1 MNDAPLDP
9 AAAGW
14 SPLRASGFPD
24 HVGPLWVREG
34 DGLPRFAMLA
44 DGRHT
49 NIHGIVHGGMLMTFA
64 DTGLGITVWEAMGR
78 QPCVTIQF
86 AIQFLDAARPGDFV
100 ELDAEV
106 LRRSSSVVFVRGTLR
121 CGERRVA
128 AADGVWKMIRPRTT
142 AARERG

>member
-1 MNDAPLDP
+1 MNDASFDP
-9 AAAGW
+9 VPAGW

-24 HVGPLWVREG
+24 HVGPLWIRKG

-44 DGRHT
+44 DERHV
-49 NIHGIVHGGMLMTFA
+49 NVHGIVHGGMLMTFA
-64 DTGLGITVWEAMGR
+64 DTGLGITVWEAMDR

-86 AIQFLDAARPGDFV
+86 AVQFLDAVRPGDFV

-106 LRRSSSVVFVRGTLR
+106 LRRSASVVFVRGTLL

-128 AADGVWKMIRPRTT
+128 SVDGVWKMIR
-142 AARERG
+142 AKA